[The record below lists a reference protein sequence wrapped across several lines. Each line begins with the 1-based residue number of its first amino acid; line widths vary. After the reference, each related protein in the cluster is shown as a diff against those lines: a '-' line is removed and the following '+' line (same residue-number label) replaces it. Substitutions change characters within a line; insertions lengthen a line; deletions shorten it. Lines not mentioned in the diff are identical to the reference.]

1 MKIIK
6 LDGRHKYRRENNMQY
21 AIVFDSGY
29 SIYTS
34 RYEHW
39 LTERYGSRWIE
50 QDWISGYPAIYKTRK
65 YYIAVKDPAI
75 LTMMALTFN
84 ELIDN

>member
-21 AIVFDSGY
+21 AIVSDGY
-29 SIYTS
+29 NWQTSKYERWLMETVGS
-34 RYEHW
+34 RYNVD
-39 LTERYGSRWIE
+39 
-50 QDWISGYPAIYKTRK
+50 DWIGGFPNYYSSHK

-75 LTMMALTFN
+75 LTMMALTFT
-84 ELIDN
+84 ELVDI